1 MITGKAHVY
10 FPICVKH
17 WLKHCL
23 SRKVLNRS
31 CLVRPGASATLP
43 HLWPCAC
50 CSTTQMLGDTAKV
63 PAQLPSAGKNTQV
76 QRGAQLSLEIAA
88 VPSKCW
94 RWCTKGSKK
103 AAHVPFVFTLSL
115 LSCEA
120 LFNRTDSRTYM
131 AQLFWPVLSINCT
144 LFIRHLSY
152 QREKVPVAS

>member
-1 MITGKAHVY
+1 MFIFQYVSNTGLNIAWAERCWTEVAWWDPVQVLPCHTSDPVPLCMLQHHTDAGRHGKRPWPAS
-10 FPICVKH
+10 ICWK
-17 WLKHCL
+17 KY
-23 SRKVLNRS
+23 
-31 CLVRPGASATLP
+31 PGAKGSP
-43 HLWPCAC
+43 VKP
-50 CSTTQMLGDTAKV
+50 G
-63 PAQLPSAGKNTQV
+63 
-76 QRGAQLSLEIAA
+76 EIAA

-103 AAHVPFVFTLSL
+103 AAHVPFVFTLSR